1 MNGTANLAAG
11 RSSADWRFPRSFG
24 WRTVLVVIVAVM
36 ILFRTGAD
44 VDIGQAIL
52 QSGKGVA
59 AGVGL
64 AEDSQVARGFGAILG
79 QMFPPQIAE
88 VTETA
93 RISGFDRDRLP
104 LFAHVETQ
112 TVKVQSLDPETMH
125 MIARTTRRE
134 VLVEPIGYLCL
145 VITKLFETL
154 EIALWGTLLAIV
166 IGAPLAFFG
175 ARNLSPHPLLVALS
189 RGVVSL
195 MRAVPE
201 LISALFFV
209 LAYGFGPAAGVLALA
224 LHAAGFLG
232 KFYAEDIENAD
243 QGPQEALRAIGANRL
258 KLLRYAILPQVLP
271 QYLAYTLYIL
281 DRNVR
286 MATVIGLVG
295 AGGIGLELKGRYDLY
310 QYSHVGTI
318 LIAIFILVFALDQLS
333 SWLRRRWMMAE

>member
-1 MNGTANLAAG
+1 MSGIANRTVG
-11 RSSADWRFPRSFG
+11 GPSGEWRFPTAFG
-24 WRTVLVVIVAVM
+24 WRGVLVAIVAFL

-44 VDIGQAIL
+44 VEIGRALL
-52 QSGKGVA
+52 QSGKGIA
-59 AGVGL
+59 AGAGL

-79 QMFPPQIAE
+79 RMFPPQLAE
-88 VTETA
+88 VTETG
-93 RISGFDRDRLP
+93 RIAGFDRDRLP
-104 LFAHVETQ
+104 WFAHVEMQ
-112 TVKVQSLDPETMH
+112 TVTVQSLDPETMR
-125 MIARTTRRE
+125 MVASTTQRE
-134 VLVEPIGYLCL
+134 VLVEPFGYLRQVVAKL
-145 VITKLFETL
+145 VETL
-154 EIALWGTLLAIV
+154 EIALWGTLLAV
-166 IGAPLAFFG
+166 LIGAPLAFFG

-189 RGVVSL
+189 RGMVSL
-195 MRAVPE
+195 LRAIPE

-243 QGPQEALRAIGANRL
+243 PGPQEALRAIGANRL

-271 QYLAYTLYIL
+271 QYVAYTLYIL

-310 QYSHVGTI
+310 QYAHVGTI

-333 SWLRRRWMMAE
+333 SWFRRRLI

>member
-1 MNGTANLAAG
+1 MNHATNPGMRRPAA
-11 RSSADWRFPRSFG
+11 SWRFPRPFG
-24 WRTVLVVIVAVM
+24 WRTLLVAIVAVL

-44 VDIGQAIL
+44 VDVGSTAL
-52 QSGKGVA
+52 ESGKGVA
-59 AGVGL
+59 AGIGL
-64 AEDSQVARGFGAILG
+64 AEDSQVARGFGAIFG
-79 QMFPPQIAE
+79 SMFPPQLAE

-93 RISGFDRDRLP
+93 RIAGFDRDHLP
-104 LFAHVETQ
+104 LFAHVEIRAT
-112 TVKVQSLDPETMH
+112 TVQSLDPDTMRLVLRATQH
-125 MIARTTRRE
+125 E
-134 VLVEPIGYLCL
+134 VLVEPLGYVRLVVAKLC
-145 VITKLFETL
+145 ETV
-154 EIALWGTLLAIV
+154 EIALWGTLLAV
-166 IGAPLAFFG
+166 LIGAPLAFFG

-189 RGVVSL
+189 RALVSL
-195 MRAVPE
+195 LRAIPE

-209 LAYGFGPAAGVLALA
+209 LAYGFGPAAGVLALT

-243 QGPQEALRAIGANRL
+243 PGPQEALSAIGANRL

-271 QYLAYTLYIL
+271 QYVAYTLYIL

-310 QYSHVGTI
+310 QYSRVGTI

-333 SWLRRRWMMAE
+333 GWLRRRWI